1 MSTIAVAG
9 REIPQPIAG
18 RCGGGHLASGGAK
31 PLTGCAAMHARRM
44 RDAQARAFANR
55 GRPASSRQPKGLGRG
70 SPSGELTG
78 RFDRGKAHQCGRT
91 STVMR
96 ASPSFLLSCLLATL
110 AAAVAVALTA
120 SRTHAVGTT
129 SVPTEP
135 TLALAGESWV
145 REGTGTA
152 RTLTFQATVAPAAPG
167 PVRFRVRTAD
177 GSARAGEDFEAI
189 DRRVTIPAGASSAT
203 VVLRTVA
210 DAVEEPARESFELEV
225 DEVEGALD
233 GAGTWTVTIGDDD
246 MPAEAGDLRALGCVG
261 GRDATDDCEVETA
274 GFDGG
279 AFATALAGERDLYLT
294 DGASIAHLRR
304 DPASE
309 QLTAAGCLRVVDAP
323 VPAPDCARLPESE
336 GEAPFGSA
344 GITQLRAAPD
354 GRHLHAVLT
363 DETAGTG
370 EPGTR
375 RVGVAVATFAID
387 PGDGGLTLAGCVG
400 DALIGPAC
408 TGGSGIA
415 ATPTDWPALS
425 VSPDGRQLYLL
436 SADAIRLLRV
446 GVDGRPG
453 QLRCA
458 DSGAPAGDETCAPL
472 LDHTD
477 QRSRATFSPDGARV
491 AVTEQERLRLFAR
504 DAATG
509 LLTEQRERVV
519 NSDLA
524 AAAWAPDGETLHLF
538 SRQGDGAVLTYDAA
552 TLEQTSCIESTGPAG
567 GPGSGCETRS
577 PLDLRGTTALAV
589 APGGGHLR
597 LLVPGG
603 GIVTLKRAADGSLSG
618 GRCHASVT
626 DAGTCGDGSGDP
638 LEQRLIAD
646 LVTAPEG
653 RAVYAL
659 TSRALHRFVPVEPGG
674 ANRPPACSDA
684 SVHGKP
690 DRELRIPLTCID
702 PDGDPVTLRIT
713 EQPAHGTLGE
723 PDADG
728 VAYRPAAG
736 FRGEDALR
744 FRAEDDEGATADA
757 AVRVTVS
764 NHAPVCTVKPLAVQ
778 PGQRGHL
785 DVTCHDADG
794 DRLRTE
800 VVRGPAHGALSYPA
814 YDAPAGWH
822 GTETVLLRS
831 ADEWDAVETTA
842 TIAVTLPTPGCT
854 PASTAFLEVPGTRA
868 VRRTLDCHSA
878 GLPAQI
884 AIADQTRRLGTARVQ
899 SGTLLFTPLRAPT
912 GGADEVTLKLTGADG
927 KRADVQIRVGRPVR
941 TRPDGTQRRGRG
953 GDCRSPCTP
962 DRQGEI
968 TFRYFCDGRSV
979 SSAGTCTGSLLI
991 YMCQN
996 GRCTQAVGTA
1006 TIIGSA
1012 VRGAEAPAVA
1022 RASARRPPR
1031 RAARRMVLGRTTVR
1045 ARVGRSVALKVRL
1058 TPAGRRLVARRG
1070 KVRALVVLQLR
1081 RPGGATRTVTRVI
1094 TIRAPRRAARRP
1106 GAGRRAND
1114 VRDSGRR

>member
-1 MSTIAVAG
+1 
-9 REIPQPIAG
+9 
-18 RCGGGHLASGGAK
+18 
-31 PLTGCAAMHARRM
+31 
-44 RDAQARAFANR
+44 
-55 GRPASSRQPKGLGRG
+55 
-70 SPSGELTG
+70 
-78 RFDRGKAHQCGRT
+78 
-91 STVMR
+91 MR

-110 AAAVAVALTA
+110 AAAAAVALMA

-135 TLALAGESWV
+135 TLTLAGEGWV

-152 RTLTFQATVAPAAPG
+152 RTLTFQATVAPVAPG
-167 PVRFRVRTAD
+167 PVGFRVRTVD
-177 GSARAGEDFEAI
+177 GSAKGGEDFEAV
-189 DRRVTIPAGASSAT
+189 DRRVTIPAGESSAT
-203 VVLRTVA
+203 IVLRTVA
-210 DAVEEPARESFELEV
+210 DAVEEPARESFEVEV

-261 GRDATDDCEVETA
+261 GRDATDDCEVETS
-274 GFDGG
+274 GFDGN

-304 DPASE
+304 DPGSE
-309 QLTAAGCLRVVDAP
+309 QLTAAGCLRVVDAAA
-323 VPAPDCARLPESE
+323 PAPDCARLPESE

-375 RVGVAVATFAID
+375 RAGVAVATFAID

-408 TGGSGIA
+408 TGGSGVV

-425 VSPDGRQLYLL
+425 VSPDGRHLYLL

-446 GVDGRPG
+446 GADGRPG

-458 DSGAPAGDETCAPL
+458 DSGAAAGDETCAPL

-477 QRSRATFSPDGARV
+477 QRSHATFSPDGAHV
-491 AVTEQERLRLFAR
+491 AVTEQDRLRLFAR

-509 LLTEQRERVV
+509 LLTEQGERVV

-524 AAAWAPDGETLHLF
+524 AAAWAPDGATLHLF

-567 GPGSGCETRS
+567 GPGVGCESRS

-618 GRCHASVT
+618 GRCHAPVT

-659 TSRALHRFVPVEPGG
+659 TSRALHRFVPVAPGG
-674 ANRPPACSDA
+674 PNRPPTCSDA
-684 SVHGKP
+684 DVTGKP
-690 DRELRIPLTCID
+690 DRELRIPLTCFD

-713 EQPAHGTLGE
+713 AQPAHGALGA

-736 FRGEDALR
+736 FRGEDGLR
-744 FRAEDDEGATADA
+744 FRAEDDEGAAADA
-757 AVRVTVS
+757 AVHVTVG
-764 NHAPVCTVKPLAVQ
+764 NHAPVCTVKPLTLQ

-794 DRLRTE
+794 DRVRTE
-800 VVRGPAHGALSYPA
+800 VVRGPARGVLSYPA

-822 GTETVLLRS
+822 GAETVLLRS
-831 ADEWDAVETTA
+831 ADDWDAIETTA
-842 TIAVTLPTPGCT
+842 TIAVQLPTPGCS
-854 PASTAFLEVPGTRA
+854 PASTAFLTVPGTNV

-878 GLPAQI
+878 GIRATV
-884 AIADQTRRLGTARVQ
+884 AVAEQTRTLGTARIA
-899 SGTLLFTPLRAPT
+899 SGALVFTPLRGAT
-912 GGADEVTLKLTGADG
+912 GRADVIELKVTGADG
-927 KRADVQIRVGRPVR
+927 RTARASVTAGRPVR
-941 TRPDGTQRRGRG
+941 PTPGGGGRSSRG
-953 GDCRSPCTP
+953 GGCRSPCAP

-968 TFRYFCDGRSV
+968 TFRFICDGRDV
-979 SSAGTCTGSLLI
+979 SSAGTCRGTLLI
-991 YMCQN
+991 YQCQK
-996 GRCTQAVGTA
+996 GRCTQAVGT
-1006 TIIGSA
+1006 G
-1012 VRGAEAPAVA
+1012 AVA
-1022 RASARRPPR
+1022 SASRSATAEGRGRG
-1031 RAARRMVLGRTTVR
+1031 AARRLVLGRTAIRVR
-1045 ARVGRSVALKVRL
+1045 AGRSAGLKVRL
-1058 TPAGRRLVARRG
+1058 TPAARRLVARRG
-1070 KVRALVVLQLR
+1070 TVRALVVLQLR
-1081 RPGGATRTVTRVI
+1081 RPGGGTRTITRKI
-1094 TIRAPRRAARRP
+1094 TIRAPEKAARRP
-1106 GAGRRAND
+1106 ASGGRKGTAR
-1114 VRDSGRR
+1114 